1 VGQKIHPNGF
11 RVGITKDWDSR
22 WYAKRGE
29 FGKFL
34 LEDNKVRKFIKDQYY
49 FAAIPKIEIERRGEE
64 LIILVHTARPGVL
77 IGRKGAKVDKLKGDL
92 EGLTGRTVTL
102 NVHEITRPELDAQ
115 LVAENV
121 AEQLKKRSSFRRTM
135 KKAMELTM
143 DRGALGVRVRCS
155 GRLGGAEIART
166 EDQSKGS
173 IPLQTLTADIDYG
186 FAEAHCTYGIIG
198 IKCWIFKGPFGARKA
213 GGGTTGRGTAGRAGA
228 PPAGAPSGAPAGPAR
243 GAVAAAE

>member
-1 VGQKIHPNGF
+1 MGQKIHPNGF

-22 WYAKRGE
+22 WYATKRG

-34 LEDNKVRKFIKDQYY
+34 LEDHRVRQFIKEQYY

-77 IGRKGAKVDKLKGDL
+77 IGRKGAKVDKLKADL

-166 EDQSKGS
+166 EDQLKGS
-173 IPLQTLTADIDYG
+173 IPLQTLDADVDYG
-186 FAEAHCTYGIIG
+186 LAEAHCTYGIIG
-198 IKCWIFKGPFGARKA
+198 VKCWIFKGPFA
-213 GGGTTGRGTAGRAGA
+213 
-228 PPAGAPSGAPAGPAR
+228 AR
-243 GAVAAAE
+243 GAQGGAGGRAAAQRAAAAGAGAGHHGPAGGQD

>member
-22 WYAKRGE
+22 WYARHRE

-34 LEDNKVRKFIKDQYY
+34 LEDHKVRKFIKEQYY

-77 IGRKGAKVDKLKGDL
+77 IGRKGAKVDKLKADL

-115 LVAENV
+115 LVAEGV
-121 AEQLKKRSSFRRTM
+121 AEQLQKRASFRRTM
-135 KKAMELTM
+135 KKAMELSM

-166 EDQSKGS
+166 EDQLRGS
-173 IPLQTLTADIDYG
+173 IPLQTLDADVDYG
-186 FAEAHCTYGIIG
+186 TAEAHCTYGLIG
-198 IKCWIFKGPFGARKA
+198 VKCWIFRGRLGPRNA
-213 GGGTTGRGTAGRAGA
+213 RAGA
-228 PPAGAPSGAPAGPAR
+228 TGRTAAPR
-243 GAVAAAE
+243 QVAAAGSA

>member
-1 VGQKIHPNGF
+1 MGQKIHPNGF

-22 WYAKRGE
+22 WYAKKKE

-34 LEDNKVRKFIKDQYY
+34 LEDHKVRKSIKEQYS
-49 FAAIPKIEIERRGEE
+49 FPATPKVEIERRGEE

-143 DRGALGVRVRCS
+143 DRGALGVRIRCS

-166 EDQSKGS
+166 EDQLKGS
-173 IPLQTLTADIDYG
+173 IPLQTLDADVDYG
-186 FAEAHCTYGIIG
+186 LAEAHCTYGIIG
-198 IKCWIFKGPFGARKA
+198 VKCWLFKGAFGSR
-213 GGGTTGRGTAGRAGA
+213 TSRAGA
-228 PPAGAPSGAPAGPAR
+228 PGRGNASRVGGTPAGARGPA
-243 GAVAAAE
+243 AAAE

>member
-22 WYAKRGE
+22 WYASGRE

-34 LEDNKVRKFIKDQYY
+34 LEDQRVRKFIKEQYY

-77 IGRKGAKVDKLKGDL
+77 IGRKGAKVDKLKSDL
-92 EGLTGRTVTL
+92 ETLTGRTVTL

-143 DRGALGVRVRCS
+143 DRGARGVRVRCS

-166 EDQSKGS
+166 EDQLRGS
-173 IPLQTLTADIDYG
+173 IPLQTLVADVDYG

-198 IKCWIFKGPFGARKA
+198 VKCWIFKGPLGARGA
-213 GGGTTGRGTAGRAGA
+213 RDGAAGRAA
-228 PPAGAPSGAPAGPAR
+228 RAAGAAR
-243 GAVAAAE
+243 GATAAAEQG

>member
-22 WYAKRGE
+22 WYASKKE

-34 LEDNKVRKFIKDQYY
+34 LEDHKVRKFIKEQYY
-49 FAAIPKIEIERRGEE
+49 FAAIPKVEIERRGEE

-143 DRGALGVRVRCS
+143 DRGALGVRIRCS

-166 EDQSKGS
+166 EDQLKGS
-173 IPLQTLTADIDYG
+173 IPLQTLDADVDYG
-186 FAEAHCTYGIIG
+186 LAEAHCTYGIIG
-198 IKCWIFKGPFGARKA
+198 VKCWIFKGPFGARNA
-213 GGGTTGRGTAGRAGA
+213 QGGAQGRGAGA
-228 PPAGAPSGAPAGPAR
+228 RAPAPAPTGARGAPA
-243 GAVAAAE
+243 AAE

>member
-22 WYAKRGE
+22 WYANKKE

-34 LEDNKVRKFIKDQYY
+34 LEDHKVRAFIKEQYY
-49 FAAIPKIEIERRGEE
+49 FAAIPKVEIERRGEE
-64 LIILVHTARPGVL
+64 LIILVHTARPGVI
-77 IGRKGAKVDKLKGDL
+77 IGRMGAKVDMLKGDL

-143 DRGALGVRVRCS
+143 DRGALGVRIRCS

-166 EDQSKGS
+166 EDQLKGS
-173 IPLQTLTADIDYG
+173 IPLQTLTADVDYG
-186 FAEAHCTYGIIG
+186 LAEAHCTYGIIG
-198 IKCWIFKGPFGARKA
+198 VKCWIFKGAFGSR
-213 GGGTTGRGTAGRAGA
+213 TSMAGA
-228 PPAGAPSGAPAGPAR
+228 PGRGNAGRPAAAPAGARGAPA
-243 GAVAAAE
+243 AAE

>member
-1 VGQKIHPNGF
+1 MGQKIHPNGF

-22 WYAKRGE
+22 WYATRRE

-34 LEDNKVRKFIKDQYY
+34 LEDHKVRAFIKEQYY
-49 FAAIPKIEIERRGEE
+49 FAAIPKVEIERRGEE

-143 DRGALGVRVRCS
+143 DRGALGVRIRCS

-166 EDQSKGS
+166 EDQLKGS
-173 IPLQTLTADIDYG
+173 IPLQTLDADVDYG
-186 FAEAHCTYGIIG
+186 LAEAHCTYGIIG
-198 IKCWIFKGPFGARKA
+198 VKCWIFKGPFGARTA
-213 GGGTTGRGTAGRAGA
+213 QGMAARAAAPGARG
-228 PPAGAPSGAPAGPAR
+228 PAPAGAR
-243 GAVAAAE
+243 GAVPAAE

>member
-22 WYAKRGE
+22 WYASKRE

-34 LEDNKVRKFIKDQYY
+34 LEDHKVRKFIKSEYY

-77 IGRKGAKVDKLKGDL
+77 IGRKGAKVDKLKSDL

-166 EDQSKGS
+166 EDQLKGS
-173 IPLQTLTADIDYG
+173 IPLQTLSADVDYG
-186 FAEAHCTYGIIG
+186 FAEANCSYGVIG
-198 IKCWIFKGPFGARKA
+198 IKCWIFKGAFGSRGANP
-213 GGGTTGRGTAGRAGA
+213 GRGRPAAASAGTPSGRGAGA
-228 PPAGAPSGAPAGPAR
+228 GQ
-243 GAVAAAE
+243 E